1 MQSTPEIIE
10 LLNDVLTAELT
21 AINQYFVHAKM
32 QDNWGYKRL
41 AEKGREESF
50 GEMKHAE
57 ELIERILYLEGVPNM
72 QRLFNVKVG
81 ENVPEQLQAELATEK
96 DAITRL
102 AAGIEQC
109 RKTDEGSRVQPGQGG
124 RQGGPRPEGRELD
137 GLAAVVAQQGGQRD
151 VEADTGSALPDRP
164 LGLGPPDGQGDE
176 HAVRYQPGD
185 RRPRHPPHPVVDG
198 RQAHEGGGGEG
209 GGEGTTPLEQVE
221 EGRRGGGIPA
231 PRPALAPPP

>member
-10 LLNDVLTAELT
+10 LLNEVLTAELT
-21 AINQYFVHAKM
+21 AVNQYFVHAKM

-109 RKTDEGSRVQPGQGG
+109 RKTDEGSRLLLE
-124 RQGGPRPEGRELD
+124 RI
-137 GLAAVVAQQGGQRD
+137 LA
-151 VEADTGSALPDRP
+151 EEE
-164 LGLGPPDGQGDE
+164 E
-176 HAVRYQPGD
+176 HADWLETQLELI
-185 RRPRHPPHPVVDG
+185 
-198 RQAHEGGGGEG
+198 RQLGEG
-209 GGEGTTPLEQVE
+209 LYLNTQVN
-221 EGRRGGGIPA
+221 G
-231 PRPALAPPP
+231 